1 MYISYMR
8 LAAEGNVG
16 YLCTN
21 SLSFYPFSKGLKT
34 RKKTSKCDGHCHK
47 TNVSTRTFGVK
58 FTQSCNSK
66 NGKSNNSD
74 NTDSCCRAGSY
85 GTPWKPDCR
94 AFLISSFT
102 IVILGYLILAMI
114 IRRIC
119 AISLRL
125 SHRNIFWQLITTIF
139 THCRSPWGMSI
150 WNPTLKSRNLAL
162 SPAVL
167 VEGSHDCWAGF
178 YYGN

>member
-1 MYISYMR
+1 MLVICLPTPYIFI
-8 LAAEGNVG
+8 LF
-16 YLCTN
+16 L
-21 SLSFYPFSKGLKT
+21 GLKT
-34 RKKTSKCDGHCHK
+34 SKKTSKCDGHCLE
-47 TNVSTRTFGVK
+47 TNVSTKTFGVK

-74 NTDSCCRAGSY
+74 NTDSCCRTGSY

-94 AFLISSFT
+94 AFLIS
-102 IVILGYLILAMI
+102 IVILGYLILAVI
-114 IRRIC
+114 IRRLC

-125 SHRNIFWQLITTIF
+125 SHRSIFWQLISTIF
-139 THCRSPWGMSI
+139 TLCGSPRVMSI
-150 WNPTLKSRNLAL
+150 WKPTLKSRNLAL

-167 VEGSHDCWAGF
+167 VEGSHDFWAGF

>member
-1 MYISYMR
+1 MLVICLPTPYIFI
-8 LAAEGNVG
+8 LF
-16 YLCTN
+16 L
-21 SLSFYPFSKGLKT
+21 GLKT
-34 RKKTSKCDGHCHK
+34 SKKTSKCDGHCLE
-47 TNVSTRTFGVK
+47 TNVSTKTFGVK

-66 NGKSNNSD
+66 NGKSNNSFR
-74 NTDSCCRAGSY
+74 TGSY

-94 AFLISSFT
+94 AFLIS
-102 IVILGYLILAMI
+102 IVILGYLILAVI
-114 IRRIC
+114 IRRLC
-119 AISLRL
+119 AISPRL
-125 SHRNIFWQLITTIF
+125 SHRNIFWLLITTIF
-139 THCRSPWGMSI
+139 TLCKSPRVMSI

>member
-1 MYISYMR
+1 MLVICLPTPYIFI
-8 LAAEGNVG
+8 LF
-16 YLCTN
+16 L
-21 SLSFYPFSKGLKT
+21 GLKT
-34 RKKTSKCDGHCHK
+34 SKKTSKCDGHCLE
-47 TNVSTRTFGVK
+47 TNVSTKTFGVK

-74 NTDSCCRAGSY
+74 NTDSCCRTGSY

-102 IVILGYLILAMI
+102 IVILGYLILAVI
-114 IRRIC
+114 IRRLC

-125 SHRNIFWQLITTIF
+125 SQRNIFWQLITTIF
-139 THCRSPWGMSI
+139 THWGSPRVMSI